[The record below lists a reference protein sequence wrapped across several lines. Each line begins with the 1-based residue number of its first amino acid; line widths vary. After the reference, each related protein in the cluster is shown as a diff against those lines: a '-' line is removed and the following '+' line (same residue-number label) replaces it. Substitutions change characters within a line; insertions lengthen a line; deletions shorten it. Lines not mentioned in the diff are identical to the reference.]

1 MTNLER
7 LISLIGFAPSNN
19 DSLQGALID
28 FGINGADTYTVANKL
43 VVKKAAIQVIQLLLS
58 TADTN
63 NGMSNGAGFEI
74 KYDRQYL
81 LDYRDRL
88 KKEVEEAENGV
99 ESNRLITG
107 KTVW

>member
-74 KYDRQYL
+74 KYDRQSL
-81 LDYRDRL
+81 LDYLDRL
-88 KKEVEEAENGV
+88 KR
-99 ESNRLITG
+99 S
-107 KTVW
+107 